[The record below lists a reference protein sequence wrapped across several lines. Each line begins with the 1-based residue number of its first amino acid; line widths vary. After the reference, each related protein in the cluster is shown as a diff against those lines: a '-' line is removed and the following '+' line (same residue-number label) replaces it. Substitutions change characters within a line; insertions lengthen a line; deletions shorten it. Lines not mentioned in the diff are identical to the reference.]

1 MREIFRRL
9 SPAAPYFPDQL
20 VSIQSGPDSMIRH
33 VWQTAAVCLVKDT
46 PRQLRILE
54 IGSWAGH
61 STLTWAEAIGKFE
74 RTGSILCVDPW
85 GRYLAAG
92 DVKGGGAY
100 QAMDAA
106 TDLDL
111 IYTLFL
117 HNIGFADP
125 AARVDHIRGR
135 FDDVA
140 LYLGEGQFDIVYIDG
155 SHYYADVLADLV
167 EGKRLVAEGG
177 LLCGD
182 DLEQQISEVDE
193 AFLRANIDR
202 DAVVDPRNRKPYPPG
217 GTLAVSEVLG
227 PVSSYTGFWAMRR
240 QGDGFVSVDLA
251 GASPFLPGHFSDE
264 YRKTVLEWAKT
275 SGFFQKQS

>member
-33 VWQTAAVCLVKDT
+33 VWQTAAVCVVKDT
-46 PRQLRILE
+46 PRPLRILE

-74 RTGSILCVDPW
+74 RTGSVLCVDPW

-140 LYLGEGQFDIVYIDG
+140 PYLGDGQFDIVYIDG
-155 SHYYADVLADLV
+155 SHYYADVVHDIAQA
-167 EGKRLVAEGG
+167 KRLVRDGG
-177 LLCGD
+177 LICGD
-182 DLEQQISEVDE
+182 DLEHQLADVDPG
-193 AFLRANIDR
+193 FVKANIAKDYAR
-202 DAVVDPRNRKPYPPG
+202 DPKGRGMHPG
-217 GTLAVSEVLG
+217 VTLAVAEAFGRVADYS
-227 PVSSYTGFWAMRR
+227 GFWIMRR
-240 QGDGFVSVDLA
+240 EGERFAEVGLHQAQVFIPNHLR
-251 GASPFLPGHFSDE
+251 DE
-264 YRKTVLEWAKT
+264 DKHAVYAWM
-275 SGFFQKQS
+275 KQSGLFG

>member
-33 VWQTAAVCLVKDT
+33 VWQTAAVCVVKDT
-46 PRQLRILE
+46 PRPLRILE

-74 RTGSILCVDPW
+74 RKGSILCVDPW

-106 TDLDL
+106 IDLDL

-125 AARVDHIRGR
+125 AARIDHIRGR

-140 LYLGEGQFDIVYIDG
+140 PYLGDGQFDIVYIDG
-155 SHYYADVLADLV
+155 SHYYADVVHDIAQAR
-167 EGKRLVAEGG
+167 RLVRDGG
-177 LLCGD
+177 LICGD
-182 DLEQQISEVDE
+182 DLEHQLADVDPG
-193 AFLRANIDR
+193 FVKANIAKDYAR
-202 DAVVDPRNRKPYPPG
+202 DPKGRGMHPG
-217 GTLAVSEVLG
+217 VTLAVAEAFGRVADYS
-227 PVSSYTGFWAMRR
+227 GFWIMRR
-240 QGDGFVSVDLA
+240 EGERFAEVGLHQAQVFIPNHLR
-251 GASPFLPGHFSDE
+251 DE
-264 YRKTVLEWAKT
+264 DKHAVYAWM
-275 SGFFQKQS
+275 KQSGLFG

>member
-9 SPAAPYFPDQL
+9 SPSAPYFPDQL

-33 VWQTAAVCLVKDT
+33 VWQTAAVCLAKEA
-46 PRQLRILE
+46 PHPLRILE

-74 RTGSILCVDPW
+74 RKGSILCVDPW

-92 DVKGGGAY
+92 DVKAGGAY

-135 FDDVA
+135 FDHVA
-140 LYLGEGQFDIVYIDG
+140 PYLGDAQFDIVYIDG
-155 SHYYADVLADLV
+155 SHYYADVVHDVAQA
-167 EGKRLVAEGG
+167 KRLVRDGG
-177 LLCGD
+177 LICGD
-182 DLEQQISEVDE
+182 DLEHQLADVDAGFVKANIGKDYARDPQGRGMHPGVTAAVAE
-193 AFLRANIDR
+193 AFGKVAD
-202 DAVVDPRNRKPYPPG
+202 Y
-217 GTLAVSEVLG
+217 S
-227 PVSSYTGFWAMRR
+227 GFWIMRR
-240 QGDGFVSVDLA
+240 EGDRFVEVGLHQTQVFIPSHLR
-251 GASPFLPGHFSDE
+251 DE
-264 YRKTVLEWAKT
+264 DKQAVYAWM
-275 SGFFQKQS
+275 KQSGIFG

>member
-46 PRQLRILE
+46 PRPLRILE

-74 RTGSILCVDPW
+74 RKGSILCVDPW

-140 LYLGEGQFDIVYIDG
+140 PYLGDGQFDIVYIDG
-155 SHYYADVLADLV
+155 SHYYADVVHDIAQAR
-167 EGKRLVAEGG
+167 RLVRDGG
-177 LLCGD
+177 LICGD
-182 DLEQQISEVDE
+182 DLEHQLADVDPD
-193 AFLRANIDR
+193 FVKANIAKDYAR
-202 DAVVDPRNRKPYPPG
+202 DPKGRGMHPG
-217 GTLAVSEVLG
+217 VTLAVAEAFGRVADYS
-227 PVSSYTGFWAMRR
+227 GFWIMRR
-240 QGDGFVSVDLA
+240 EGERFAEVGLHQAQVFIPNHLR
-251 GASPFLPGHFSDE
+251 DE
-264 YRKTVLEWAKT
+264 DKHAVYAWM
-275 SGFFQKQS
+275 KQSGLFG

>member
-33 VWQTAAVCLVKDT
+33 VWQTAAVCLVKDS
-46 PRQLRILE
+46 PRPLRILE

-61 STLTWAEAIGKFE
+61 STLTWAEAVGKFE
-74 RTGSILCVDPW
+74 RKGSILCVDPW

-140 LYLGEGQFDIVYIDG
+140 PYLGDGQFDVVYIDG
-155 SHYYADVLADLV
+155 SHYYADVVHDIAQA
-167 EGKRLVAEGG
+167 KRLVRDGG
-177 LLCGD
+177 LVCGD
-182 DLEQQISEVDE
+182 DLEHQLADVDPG
-193 AFLRANIDR
+193 FVKANIAKDYAR
-202 DAVVDPRNRKPYPPG
+202 DPKGRGMHPG
-217 GTLAVSEVLG
+217 VTLAVAEAFGRVADYS
-227 PVSSYTGFWAMRR
+227 GFWIMRR
-240 QGDGFVSVDLA
+240 EGERFAEVGLHQAQVFIPNHLR
-251 GASPFLPGHFSDE
+251 DE
-264 YRKTVLEWAKT
+264 DKHAVFAWM
-275 SGFFQKQS
+275 KQSGLFG

>member
-33 VWQTAAVCLVKDT
+33 VWQTAAVCVVKDT
-46 PRQLRILE
+46 PRPLRILE

-106 TDLDL
+106 IDLDL

-125 AARVDHIRGR
+125 AARIDHIRGR

-140 LYLGEGQFDIVYIDG
+140 PYLGDGQFDIVYIDG
-155 SHYYADVLADLV
+155 SHYYADVVHDIAQAR
-167 EGKRLVAEGG
+167 RLVRDGG
-177 LLCGD
+177 LICGD
-182 DLEQQISEVDE
+182 DLEHQLADVDPG
-193 AFLRANIDR
+193 FVKANIAKDYAR
-202 DAVVDPRNRKPYPPG
+202 DPKGRGMHPG
-217 GTLAVSEVLG
+217 VTLAVAEAFGRVADYS
-227 PVSSYTGFWAMRR
+227 GFWIMRR
-240 QGDGFVSVDLA
+240 EGERFAEVGLHQAQVFIPNHLR
-251 GASPFLPGHFSDE
+251 DE
-264 YRKTVLEWAKT
+264 DKHAVYAWM
-275 SGFFQKQS
+275 KQSGLFG